1 MKAAAK
7 HVRTGLAAALV
18 TTVLAACAAP
28 ASPPVSAATGAPP
41 PRSAEGSGAGSAVSA
56 DSSGKQPSAQG
67 PTPVPASPDGSAI
80 HARAGEVDRFE
91 AELIQAGSDC
101 REACRAL
108 GSMDRACGG
117 LCSLS
122 RGTSEAPLCSTA
134 TKRLLAARDT
144 VKRACGACP
153 NGPSVERFAPVPSVD

>member
-7 HVRTGLAAALV
+7 HVRTGLAAAVL
-18 TTVLAACAAP
+18 TAVLASCAAKS
-28 ASPPVSAATGAPP
+28 SPPVNASAPP
-41 PRSAEGSGAGSAVSA
+41 PRTAEGSSAGSAVST
-56 DSSGKQPSAQG
+56 DSNGKQPSAQG
-67 PTPVPASPDGSAI
+67 ATPVPASPDGSAI

-91 AELIQAGSDC
+91 AELLQAGSDC

-134 TKRLLAARDT
+134 TKRLLAARDS

>member
-1 MKAAAK
+1 MP
-7 HVRTGLAAALV
+7 
-18 TTVLAACAAP
+18 AP
-28 ASPPVSAATGAPP
+28 G
-41 PRSAEGSGAGSAVSA
+41 
-56 DSSGKQPSAQG
+56 
-67 PTPVPASPDGSAI
+67 PDGNAAI
-80 HARAGEVDRFE
+80 RARAGEVDRFE
-91 AELIQAGSDC
+91 AELLQAGSDC

-134 TKRLLAARDT
+134 TKRLLAARDN

-153 NGPSVERFAPVPSVD
+153 NGPSVERFAPVPSVN

>member
-1 MKAAAK
+1 MRHRARS
-7 HVRTGLAAALV
+7 VLVPGAALALM
-18 TTVLAACAAP
+18 LAACAAP
-28 ASPPVSAATGAPP
+28 AGPAPASPVA
-41 PRSAEGSGAGSAVSA
+41 
-56 DSSGKQPSAQG
+56 
-67 PTPVPASPDGSAI
+67 PVPAARSDANAGGASASSQVDSSSKQPTAEGPTMTPSPDGSAAI

-91 AELIQAGSDC
+91 AELVQAGSDC

-134 TKRLLAARDT
+134 TKRLLAARDN

-153 NGPSVERFAPVPSVD
+153 NGPSVERFAPVPSVN

>member
-1 MKAAAK
+1 MTRRFAAWAW
-7 HVRTGLAAALV
+7 AASGFAPVASVLV
-18 TTVLAACAAP
+18 CCAAP
-28 ASPPVSAATGAPP
+28 SAPPASAAGAPQ
-41 PRSAEGSGAGSAVSA
+41 RTAEANSDGAGAGANSSA
-56 DSSGKQPSAQG
+56 KQPTAAG
-67 PTPVPASPDGSAI
+67 PTPVPATPDSLALR
-80 HARAGEVDRFE
+80 ARAGEVDRFE
-91 AELIQAGSDC
+91 AELVQAGSDC

-134 TKRLLAARDT
+134 TKRLLHARDT

-153 NGPSVERFAPVPSVD
+153 NGASVERFAPIPSVD